1 MRDQKHL
8 IIRQLDKKLA
18 HYRSASQVQ
27 VPAEGWIRTIRTSLH
42 MTMKQLASRLN
53 MTIQG
58 ITDLESR
65 EARGAVTVMSLR
77 EAARALDMQFV
88 YGFVPNADSLD
99 SMVDA
104 RSHELAKTIVLRTH
118 QTMHLEDQ
126 ANKEEAIDRAIEEVA
141 AELKRNMSKSL
152 WD

>member
-1 MRDQKHL
+1 
-8 IIRQLDKKLA
+8 
-18 HYRSASQVQ
+18 
-27 VPAEGWIRTIRTSLH
+27 
-42 MTMKQLASRLN
+42 MTMKQLASRMN

-65 EARGAVTVMSLR
+65 EARGAVTLMSLR

-88 YGFVPNADSLD
+88 YGFTPNADSLD
-99 SMVDA
+99 SMLDA
-104 RSHELAKTIVLRTH
+104 RSRELAKTIVLRTH

-126 ANKEEAIDRAIEEVA
+126 ANKKEAIEQAIDEAA

>member
-1 MRDQKHL
+1 MRNKNTL
-8 IIRQLDKKLA
+8 IIRQLDEKLA
-18 HYRSASQVQ
+18 AFESAAQIQ
-27 VPAEGWIRTIRTSLH
+27 VPADGWIRTIRTSLH
-42 MTMKQLASRLN
+42 MTLRQLASRMQ

-65 EARGAVTVMSLR
+65 EARGAVTLMSLR
-77 EAARALDMQFV
+77 EAAQALDMQFV

-99 SMVDA
+99 SMVNA
-104 RSHELAKTIVLRTH
+104 KSRELAKTIVLRTH

-126 ANKEEAIDRAIEEVA
+126 ANKEEAIDRAIDEVA
-141 AELKRNMSKSL
+141 AELKRNMTKLL